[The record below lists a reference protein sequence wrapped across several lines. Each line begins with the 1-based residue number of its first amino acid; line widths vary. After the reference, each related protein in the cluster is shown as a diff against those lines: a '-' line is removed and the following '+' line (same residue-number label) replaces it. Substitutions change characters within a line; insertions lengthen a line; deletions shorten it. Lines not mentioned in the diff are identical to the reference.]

1 MQLLWKSLGLS
12 PCDAGAQWG
21 VLSREEARSGPGLVS
36 GPPPG
41 GWSATV
47 GRGLF
52 PHTP

>member
-21 VLSREEARSGPGLVS
+21 VLSREEAWSGL